1 MIGGTSATE
10 VTMPTFKKVDAE
22 VMKRPVKRASR
33 GRPISPEQ
41 EALVRRIKTISD
53 DSVVYEAKLSG
64 DEKPATVRQQLLR
77 AAKIA
82 GVEIAVKRSPD
93 GFYFGLM
100 TDDRRSNRGRKPG
113 TAAARSKAAS

>member
-1 MIGGTSATE
+1 
-10 VTMPTFKKVDAE
+10 MPSYKKVDAE
-22 VMKRPVKRASR
+22 VMKRPTKRATR

-41 EALVRRIKTISD
+41 EALIRRIKSISD
-53 DSVVYEAKLSG
+53 ESVVFEARMSA

-77 AAKIA
+77 AAKLA

-100 TDDRRSNRGRKPG
+100 TPERRSHRGRKPG
-113 TAAARSKAAS
+113 TGAAKSA

>member
-22 VMKRPVKRASR
+22 VMKRPVKRATR

-64 DEKPATVRQQLLR
+64 GEKPATVRQQLLR